1 MSRPWAAAGFF
12 LLNAALML
20 ALVFVRFSWAGFLPE
35 ACGLR
40 NCYCESFRSGY
51 LVLQPV
57 NALSNLGYVLV
68 GALILGSRGFGS
80 EHAPRHFTRWFGA
93 AAVITGLC
101 SYLSHAS
108 LTRLGEWL
116 DLMGVYQLL
125 LVLLVYSLH
134 RLTDKNW
141 NRLFLAGIILGGLR
155 MALWPAAQQAVIALL
170 VAGWAA
176 AEFAARRHRLLQGER
191 TPKAEKRFTILAVL
205 LFAAGA
211 GIWAANG
218 RAPECP
224 PGNFPWHVAWHL
236 LSAAAFGSLYLFF
249 QSEAR
254 PRKIA

>member
-1 MSRPWAAAGFF
+1 MSRSWAATGFL
-12 LLNAALML
+12 LLNAALMV

-68 GALILGSRGFGS
+68 GALILGSRGLGS
-80 EHAPRHFTRWFGA
+80 EPAPRRFTRWFGA
-93 AAVITGLC
+93 AAVITGWC

-116 DLMGVYQLL
+116 DLMGIYQLL

-134 RLTDKNW
+134 RLTGKNW
-141 NRLFLAGIILGGLR
+141 NRLFLTGIILGALQ
-155 MALWPAAQQAVIALL
+155 MAFWPVGQQAVIGLL
-170 VAGWAA
+170 IAGWAV
-176 AEFAARRHRLLQGER
+176 AEFAARRRLLHGEQS
-191 TPKAEKRFTILAVL
+191 PKGEKRFTILAVL

-211 GIWAANG
+211 GIWAVNG
-218 RAPECP
+218 RSPECP
-224 PGNFPWHVAWHL
+224 PGSFYWHVAWHL

-254 PRKIA
+254 PRKLT